1 MIITRATVDD
11 LPAIEAL
18 EREGFEASGW
28 SADAWRAEI
37 EGADRHVLVA
47 RDAAGDVLGVTTF
60 QVVFEVADLHR
71 VVVRADQRG
80 RGIGRRLLRAGID
93 WAHATGAEEVLL
105 EVEVDNAPAR
115 GLYESLGFRPLAR
128 RADYYGPGLHAL
140 VMALDVA
147 SPEWECSA

>member
-1 MIITRATVDD
+1 MVVQQH
-11 LPAIEAL
+11 L
-18 EREGFEASGW
+18 E
-28 SADAWRAEI
+28 I
-37 EGADRHVLVA
+37 
-47 RDAAGDVLGVTTF
+47 
-60 QVVFEVADLHR
+60 
-71 VVVRADQRG
+71 DQRG